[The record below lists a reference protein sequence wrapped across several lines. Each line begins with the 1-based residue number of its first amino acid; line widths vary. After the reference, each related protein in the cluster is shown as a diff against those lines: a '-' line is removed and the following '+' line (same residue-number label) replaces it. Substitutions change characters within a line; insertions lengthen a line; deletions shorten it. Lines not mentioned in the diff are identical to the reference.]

1 MGLPFPAFCTES
13 RPFAEEFRSTQQN
26 VCRAEKNRGE
36 TEFRDGEHGLT
47 LILLEIT
54 VGGGTWKKGDYSKRE
69 LYMGV
74 SKDICSEGLRA
85 RKAEILT
92 WLERLF
98 S

>member
-1 MGLPFPAFCTES
+1 MLKNLGQLSKTS
-13 RPFAEEFRSTQQN
+13 AELRRIQ
-26 VCRAEKNRGE
+26 GE

-54 VGGGTWKKGDYSKRE
+54 VGGGTWKKGDYPKRE

-85 RKAEILT
+85 KKAEILT